1 MHRCDN
7 QLFSTLVNYSRTVQL
22 FLKCFVI
29 YLEGLHKYI
38 FIRIDILSN
47 TNYYELINDPLG
59 IIFFL
64 DMLYILDVC
73 YRNLGRSLTPL
84 LSLCRK
90 FSRIC

>member
-22 FLKCFVI
+22 FR
-29 YLEGLHKYI
+29 YLSKYI

-47 TNYYELINDPLG
+47 TNYYELINDRLG

-84 LSLCRK
+84 LFLCRK